1 MDAKPITWE
10 PSYDGEEI
18 LGEVRTFATQW
29 FLNHIRRKDIEYLQF
44 VKQAPPPDGP
54 RKS

>member
-1 MDAKPITWE
+1 MDAKPIAWK

-18 LGEVRTFATQW
+18 LGAMLTFATPW

-44 VKQAPPPDGP
+44 VKQAPPPNGP